1 MIDLRSSTTL
11 LLLALMA
18 MPASAM
24 PGAERAR
31 ALTEPVYVRPIYG
44 AYRQCGGACLKSG
57 SLSWFCGARQHCSLD
72 CATAPPVRRCA
83 SP

>member
-1 MIDLRSSTTL
+1 MTL
-11 LLLALMA
+11 LRACMTALLLPLVTVQA
-18 MPASAM
+18 PA
-24 PGAERAR
+24 AEEGRAR
-31 ALTEPVYVRPIYG
+31 VLTEPVYVRPIYG

-57 SLSWFCGARQHCSLD
+57 SLSWFCGARQQCSLD